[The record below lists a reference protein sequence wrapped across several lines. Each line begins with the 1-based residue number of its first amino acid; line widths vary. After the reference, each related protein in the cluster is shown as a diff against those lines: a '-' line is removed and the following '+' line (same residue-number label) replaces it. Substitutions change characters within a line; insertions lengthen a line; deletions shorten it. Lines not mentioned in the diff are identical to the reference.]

1 MQKKTLDER
10 NERIRKIVEEETKGK
25 YSVVFR
31 KSKDTNS
38 YYYVIRKG
46 EERITLRFSDHKSQG
61 MKSFNIA
68 NEKLK
73 LDSVARYVRNRLKDL
88 EIKNVSNL
96 IKQYCY

>member
-1 MQKKTLDER
+1 LQKKTLDER
-10 NERIRKIVEEETKGK
+10 NERIRKVIEKETKGK
-25 YSVVFR
+25 YSVFFR

-46 EERITLRFSDHKSQG
+46 DERITLRFSDHKAQN

-73 LDSVARYVRNRLKDL
+73 LDSVTRYVRNRIRDL
-88 EIKNVSNL
+88 EIKNVANL
-96 IKQYCY
+96 IKQCC

>member
-1 MQKKTLDER
+1 MQKKTFDER
-10 NERIRKIVEEETKGK
+10 NERIRKIIEEETRGK

-38 YYYVIRKG
+38 YYYIIRKG
-46 EERITLRFSDHKSQG
+46 EERITLRFSDHKAQG

-73 LDSVARYVRNRLKDL
+73 LDSVSKYVRNRIRDL
-88 EIKNVSNL
+88 EIKNVTKL
-96 IKQYCY
+96 INQYCY